1 MAAKRS
7 EVSPTELHI
16 HLHSGFAMQ
25 DRLALKVEVEVQ

>member
-16 HLHSGFAMQ
+16 YLHPGLAMQ
-25 DRLALKVEVEVQ
+25 DRLALKVEVAVQ